1 MMFGAGVSIETA
13 WPALTLNGNH
23 AVVPSVHSFGSAFR
37 SRQHLLLY
45 PAFCCFFFS
54 PPNST
59 SSKSIPNSILRSL
72 GINIT
77 LGDNRISFCIS
88 TRMFFLKSSVFCLL
102 AASSIAFLAST
113 QSKQVDFPLP
123 DSLPDPSPSQIES
136 IQMRAGGT
144 LPNTPPPMRIS
155 SEGINNLKVMA
166 FTELSEVAFFDE
178 LFRNITTNVPGY
190 QIANAQ
196 ERDMILK
203 SLTTLLAV
211 RAGFMER
218 DY

>member
-1 MMFGAGVSIETA
+1 
-13 WPALTLNGNH
+13 
-23 AVVPSVHSFGSAFR
+23 
-37 SRQHLLLY
+37 
-45 PAFCCFFFS
+45 
-54 PPNST
+54 
-59 SSKSIPNSILRSL
+59 
-72 GINIT
+72 
-77 LGDNRISFCIS
+77 
-88 TRMFFLKSSVFCLL
+88 
-102 AASSIAFLAST
+102 
-113 QSKQVDFPLP
+113 
-123 DSLPDPSPSQIES
+123 
-136 IQMRAGGT
+136 
-144 LPNTPPPMRIS
+144 MRIS